1 METKIE
7 LRIAELIYQ
16 VSSILFLIVGVVT
29 NLFSAI
35 IYSKKKMRKTSYSVY
50 LFALALADLC
60 VTINGNT
67 RTVLMYF
74 QFENAAMSTVTVRH
88 QNASATQTTIN
99 ATIVHNNNLN
109 NNKLAFKGFDVRET
123 SLVVCRLQ
131 SFLSYY
137 FLQLSSCLLCLLSI
151 DRFFGIVLVLK
162 ADRFNRSSFARKTV
176 LVLVLVIALFNL
188 HFLIFMGH
196 TDTRVSAVNRVND
209 TIEVE
214 TRRTIVCDVDN
225 AAANGLYKRIWTGFF
240 YLDAIIYTKIPFV
253 IMIACNVCIVAK
265 IVKSRVR
272 SKQVIID
279 RKRQKSMASIGSG
292 GSSLKLLRNTS
303 TMLATEKRISI
314 ILVSITF
321 SFLVFTLPVF
331 IVEHLECKYE
341 FKKNFFF

>member
-1 METKIE
+1 LQPKINQAEMETKIE

-16 VSSILFLIVGVVT
+16 ISSILFLIVGVVT
-29 NLFSAI
+29 NMFSAI

-74 QFENAAMSTVTVRH
+74 QFENTVPTVTVRH
-88 QNASATQTTIN
+88 QNASATQTTLN
-99 ATIVHNNNLN
+99 ATIVYNNNI
-109 NNKLAFKGFDVRET
+109 NNKLIFKGFDIRET

-176 LVLVLVIALFNL
+176 LVLVLIIALFNL

-196 TDTRVSAVNRVND
+196 IDTKVSVLNRAND
-209 TIEVE
+209 TIDVE

-225 AAANGLYKRIWTGFF
+225 EAANGLYKRIWTGFF

-331 IVEHLECKYE
+331 IVEHLECK
-341 FKKNFFF
+341 